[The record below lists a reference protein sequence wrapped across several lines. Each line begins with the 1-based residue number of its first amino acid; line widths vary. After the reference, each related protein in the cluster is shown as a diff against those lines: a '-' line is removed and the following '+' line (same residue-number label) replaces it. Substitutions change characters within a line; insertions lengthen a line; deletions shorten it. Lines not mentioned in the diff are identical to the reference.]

1 MYKVSC
7 LLLALFLLS
16 CKSKKETI
24 KPSIEN
30 ISSSIYASG
39 IIKSKN
45 QYQVFGTVNGII
57 TEVFITEGDM
67 VKKGTPLFAIENETQ
82 KLNKENAELA
92 AQFSD
97 SYANESKLNDAK
109 LAIDFAKNKMK
120 NDSLL
125 YVRQQSLWQQ
135 QIGTKVDLEQKELQH
150 QNSKT
155 NYTSAIFK
163 YQDLKR
169 QIEFNSNQ
177 SKKNLLISKN
187 LQNDFTIKS
196 EIEGKVYAINK
207 KKGEITNAQSA
218 LAIIGDDTKFT
229 LEMQVDEYDI
239 LKVKKG
245 LPVLVNLESYP
256 GKVFDATVTKINPLM
271 NERSKSFMV
280 EAEFVKKP
288 EQLYANISF
297 EASIILET
305 KEKVLLIPK
314 NYLVNDST
322 VLKANGEM
330 QIIKTGLKDYNKV
343 EIVSGLAATDELL
356 KPIK

>member
-1 MYKVSC
+1 MYKVKY
-7 LLLALFLLS
+7 LFLALFLFA

-39 IIKSKN
+39 LIKSNN

-57 TEVFITEGDM
+57 SEVFVTEGDL
-67 VKKGTPLFAIENETQ
+67 VKKGQPLFAIENETQ

-92 AQFSD
+92 ERYSD

-109 LAIDFAKNKMK
+109 LAIDFARNKMK

-125 YVRQQSLWQQ
+125 YIRQQSLWQQ
-135 QIGTKVDLEQKELQH
+135 QIGTRIDLEQKELQY

-155 NYTSAIFK
+155 TYTSSIFK

-169 QIEFNSNQ
+169 QIEFSSDQ

-196 EIEGKVYAINK
+196 EINGKVYAILK
-207 KKGEITNAQSA
+207 KKGEITNAQTA
-218 LAIIGDDTKFT
+218 LATIGDDTKYT

-239 LKVKKG
+239 LKIKKG

-271 NERSKSFMV
+271 NERSKTFMV

-288 EQLYANISF
+288 EQLFANISF
-297 EASIILET
+297 EASIVLET
-305 KEKVLLIPK
+305 KEKVLLIPRI
-314 NYLVNDST
+314 YLLNDST
-322 VLKANGEM
+322 VIKANGEK
-330 QIIKTGLKDYNKV
+330 QTIKTGMKDYNKV
-343 EIVSGLAATDELL
+343 EVVSGLTVSDELL

>member
-1 MYKVSC
+1 MYKVNC
-7 LLLALFLLS
+7 LLLALLLFS

-57 TEVFITEGDM
+57 ADVFISEGDE

-92 AQFSD
+92 ARFSD
-97 SYANESKLNDAK
+97 SYANESKLTDAK
-109 LAIDFAKNKMK
+109 LAIDFARNKMK

-125 YVRQQSLWQQ
+125 YMRQQSLWQQ
-135 QIGTKVDLEQKELQH
+135 QIGTKIDLEQRELQF

-155 NYTSAIFK
+155 VYNSAIYK

-169 QIEFNSNQ
+169 QIDFTSDQ
-177 SKKNLLISKN
+177 AKKNLLISKN

-196 EIEGKVYAINK
+196 EIDGKVYAINK

-218 LAIIGDDTKFT
+218 LAIIGDDSMFT

-239 LKVKKG
+239 IKIKKG

-256 GKVFDATVTKINPLM
+256 GKVFEATVTKINPLM
-271 NERSKSFMV
+271 IERTKTFMI
-280 EAEFVKKP
+280 EAEFLKNP

-297 EASIILET
+297 EASIVLEK
-305 KEKVLLIPK
+305 KEHVLLIPR

-322 VLKANGEM
+322 VLNANGDK
-330 QIIKTGLKDYNKV
+330 ITIKTGLKDYNKV
-343 EIVSGLAATDELL
+343 EVIAGLSANDELL